1 MNDGITA
8 NNNVL
13 QVNVESLADGLDRAV
28 KVMESL
34 EQGQKVEKQESIGF
48 SNVANML
55 ALFTPK
61 RWELIETLSSSEG
74 MSINALANLLKR
86 NYKNVHTDVSA
97 LIEWGILQKNE
108 KNRVFVPYSEFV
120 FDVKLSSR
128 KTA

>member
-1 MNDGITA
+1 M
-8 NNNVL
+8 L